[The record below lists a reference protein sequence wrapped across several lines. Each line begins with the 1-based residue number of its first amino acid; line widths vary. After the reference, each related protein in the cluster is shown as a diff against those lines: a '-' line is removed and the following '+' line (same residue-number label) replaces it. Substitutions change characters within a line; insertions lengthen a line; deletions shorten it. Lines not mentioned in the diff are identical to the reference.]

1 MFEAKCDILGRE
13 VMIWTSDVKD
23 IHNTEHGIAVHYRCA
38 CGREAVM
45 LTGIDVPLVTTSHVG
60 QAA

>member
-1 MFEAKCDILGRE
+1 MFHAPCDNLGRQ
-13 VMIWTSDVKD
+13 VMIWTTDVKD

-38 CGREAVM
+38 CGQEAVM
-45 LTGIDVPLVTTSHVG
+45 LTGVDVPVVTTHHLG